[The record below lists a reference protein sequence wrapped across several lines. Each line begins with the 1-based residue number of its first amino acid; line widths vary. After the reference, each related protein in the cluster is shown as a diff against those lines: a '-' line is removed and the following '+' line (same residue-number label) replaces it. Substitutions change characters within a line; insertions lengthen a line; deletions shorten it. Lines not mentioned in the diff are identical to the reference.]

1 MLDLVESTR
10 VEAFKIR
17 RSEVDREELAERLGG
32 LDIRS
37 ANHVIRAFSHFSL
50 LANLAED
57 IHHERRRRFHRREGS
72 PPQKGSLAAA
82 FQAIDAADLDA
93 DAVARELTG
102 ALVCPV
108 VTAHPTE
115 VRRKTISAGAAAG
128 HRPHPRRPAMQ
139 VTLFGRPGK
148 FIATRGARHLA
159 TARREG
165 GENRIE
171 TLNDLCVA
179 TDHHAITTFQAPDA
193 AAGSDIDV
201 VNT

>member
-17 RSEVDREELAERLGG
+17 RSEVDRAELAERLGG

-82 FQAIDAADLDA
+82 FAGCS
-93 DAVARELTG
+93 T
-102 ALVCPV
+102 P
-108 VTAHPTE
+108 PTS
-115 VRRKTISAGAAAG
+115 TPTSS
-128 HRPHPRRPAMQ
+128 PA
-139 VTLFGRPGK
+139 
-148 FIATRGARHLA
+148 
-159 TARREG
+159 
-165 GENRIE
+165 
-171 TLNDLCVA
+171 
-179 TDHHAITTFQAPDA
+179 
-193 AAGSDIDV
+193 S
-201 VNT
+201 